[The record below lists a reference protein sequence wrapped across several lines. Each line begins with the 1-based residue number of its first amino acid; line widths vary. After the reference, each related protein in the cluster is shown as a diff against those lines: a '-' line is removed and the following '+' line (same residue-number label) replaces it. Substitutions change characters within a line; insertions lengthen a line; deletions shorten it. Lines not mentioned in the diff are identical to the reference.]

1 MSKGVKIWHV
11 NNDGHVRPDHAQEY
25 ETVEKTNLHSMVDTG
40 RVPYML
46 LAIIGQYINNDGHG
60 SPEHVKEP
68 DGG

>member
-1 MSKGVKIWHV
+1 M
-11 NNDGHVRPDHAQEY
+11 
-25 ETVEKTNLHSMVDTG
+25 EKTNLHSMVDTG